1 MAGVLV
7 PVTSAE
13 AATPADRKK
22 EQRYLNQ
29 LKRLPNGA
37 APPARVKQPTVR
49 LVRLNPKRAQR
60 FYKLATLKYSSAFV
74 QRKAR
79 SLANQLRRIVS
90 NRLPRA
96 QANRINNRITKI
108 ELRIVIPVPPPTP
121 TPYPYQALRTR
132 LPEMLG

>member
-1 MAGVLV
+1 MGLLV

-22 EQRYLNQ
+22 EQRFLNQ
-29 LKRLPNGA
+29 LKRLQNGA
-37 APPARVKQPTVR
+37 SPPARVKQPTIR

-60 FYKLATLKYSSAFV
+60 FYKLATLKYSTAFV
-74 QRKAR
+74 QRKAS
-79 SLANQLRRIVS
+79 SLATQVRRIVS
-90 NRLPRA
+90 NLLPKA

-121 TPYPYQALRTR
+121 TPLPYQARRSDLG
-132 LPEMLG
+132 EMLA